1 MRKIFEN
8 SAVHGQLLYASGIDF
23 AGALQEGH
31 DHLKFVWNRSSRRI
45 QLPVDERRLILEPQQ
60 LLCCTYL
67 HKIHAGNL
75 PAEFVEQDKLV
86 LLSFNRPFYCIHTND
101 AEVSCNGLL
110 FFGSSH
116 KPVLQLDAHFQEM
129 LSQTLLEIR
138 EELEVVDRN
147 QEEML
152 RILLK
157 RFIISST
164 RLARRQLLPGGTS
177 DGQVDLMRHFN
188 ALVEEHYKIK
198 RKVSDYA
205 ELLHRSPKTIAN
217 TFALQGHKAPL
228 QIIQNRVLLE
238 AKRLL
243 LYTDKSIKEIGLEL
257 SFESATSFSRFFKK
271 QTGATAQ
278 HFRKKNESGSMAHY

>member
-1 MRKIFEN
+1 MKKYFEN
-8 SAVHGQLLYASGIDF
+8 RAVNGQLFYASGRHF
-23 AGALQEGH
+23 AEALQAGS
-31 DHLKFVWNRSSRRI
+31 DHLKFVWNRSTKALE
-45 QLPVDERRLILEPQQ
+45 LPIDERRLTLPPQQ

-67 HKIHAGNL
+67 HKIHAHQL
-75 PAEFVEQDKLV
+75 PASRLEKDSLA

-116 KPVLQLDAHFQEM
+116 KPLLQLSEDMQAT
-129 LSQTLLEIR
+129 LGQTLSEISK
-138 EELEVVDRN
+138 ELDIADRN

-152 RILLK
+152 RLLLK
-157 RFIISST
+157 RFIILST
-164 RLARRQLLPGGTS
+164 RLARQQLLPQGTS
-177 DGQVDLMRHFN
+177 DGQIDLIRHFN
-188 ALVEEHYKIK
+188 ALVEQHFKTK

-228 QIIQNRVLLE
+228 QIILDRVLLE

-243 LYTDKSIKEIGLEL
+243 LYTDQSIKEIGLEL
-257 SFESATSFSRFFKK
+257 GFESATGFSRFFKK
-271 QTGATAQ
+271 QTSTTAQ
-278 HFRKKNESGSMAHY
+278 HFRKNHQSGSMV